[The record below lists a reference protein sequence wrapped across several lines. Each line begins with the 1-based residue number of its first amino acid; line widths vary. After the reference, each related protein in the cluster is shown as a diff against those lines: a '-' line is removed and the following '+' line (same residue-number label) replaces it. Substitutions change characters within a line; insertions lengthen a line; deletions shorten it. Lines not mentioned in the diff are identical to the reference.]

1 MYKQANHLKGRKMKS
16 YTAVGFTA
24 SALMSAAVAL
34 AAGAAAA
41 PTGPS
46 EVNDTV
52 RTLEASGYNVI
63 INKTGAAPLAECTVS
78 GVRPGQT
85 HSTNDSRGGGS
96 INTTVTSE
104 TVYVDVAC

>member
-1 MYKQANHLKGRKMKS
+1 MKS
-16 YTAVGFTA
+16 YIAVGFTA

-63 INKTGAAPLAECTVS
+63 VNKTGAAPLSECTVS

-85 HSTNDSRGGGS
+85 HSTTDSRGGGS
-96 INTTVTSE
+96 LNTTVTSE

>member
-1 MYKQANHLKGRKMKS
+1 MKS
-16 YTAVGFTA
+16 YIAVGFTA
-24 SALMSAAVAL
+24 TALTSAAVAL
-34 AAGAAAA
+34 AAVAAAA

-46 EVNDTV
+46 EVDETV

-63 INKTGAAPLAECTVS
+63 INRTGAAPLSECTVS
-78 GVRPGQT
+78 AVRPGQT

-96 INTTVTSE
+96 VNTTVTSQ